1 MRYSFMTAAS
11 SRLGGES
18 AGPSLANDNYTSSC
32 PTDDRRTRSRR
43 SDEVGSGQPAFVRVR
58 RRSEGKRRGFRRGG
72 HAPLP
77 PKKKPKAQAPIPV
90 RKAFRDL
97 TRGGVEAEE
106 SQVWD
111 EAKQRLVAAGRK
123 PEVAD
128 AEAAEYARWVR
139 VAAEREESRGAR
151 VRKGAAGEK
160 ASFNQ
165 PIDAAVN
172 PDEKVPVLDISG
184 VMKTAQSAD
193 ILSRLKGLI
202 GKSPFISRDA
212 AGIITVPS
220 RRNYAMWSSQEE
232 KPIRRK
238 VGKNVPQR
246 FFPSQI

>member
-1 MRYSFMTAAS
+1 MTAAS

-18 AGPSLANDNYTSSC
+18 AGPSLANDNYTSPC

-43 SDEVGSGQPAFVRVR
+43 TMKSDLVNRLLSEFAVGPRESGGLFDGVDMRPV
-58 RRSEGKRRGFRRGG
+58 
-72 HAPLP
+72 P

-128 AEAAEYARWVR
+128 AEAAEYARRVR
-139 VAAEREESRGAR
+139 VAAEREESRGAG

-184 VMKTAQSAD
+184 VTKSAQGAQSAD
-193 ILSRLKGLI
+193 ILSRLKGLL

-220 RRNYAMWSSQEE
+220 RRNYAMWSSQAE
-232 KPIRRK
+232 KTIRRK